1 MLKYLF
7 RFALPDNGGV
17 VELSVNL
24 DPAILEHPKIGVF
37 YEWSVV
43 RNLDDVENT
52 AMRKQLDGLLLPMI
66 GGKDATA
73 ARSVTSALHV
83 LAQQLFA
90 VAQVV
95 NIDYQA
101 SPFTMQPQNGRVLT
115 SDLVGAIPRQ
125 LSLMNALL
133 PQCQCNVDLIREYS
147 PQQSDKAND
156 TPVVKPDNVGKR
168 KPTQNV
174 GVFLDWHTNAVVT
187 DNRNTSNDTPSTDE
201 HPIAA
206 ALREVQVMLEY
217 LADLK
222 SRMLDMIPDKPQ
234 QTL

>member
-83 LAQQLFA
+83 LAQQLFV

-115 SDLVGAIPRQ
+115 SDLVGAVPRL

-147 PQQSDKAND
+147 PQPDK
-156 TPVVKPDNVGKR
+156 T
-168 KPTQNV
+168 
-174 GVFLDWHTNAVVT
+174 
-187 DNRNTSNDTPSTDE
+187 NDTPSTDE

-234 QTL
+234 

>member
-7 RFALPDNGGV
+7 RFALPDDGGV

-24 DPAILEHPKIGVF
+24 DPAILEHPKLGVF

-43 RNLDDVENT
+43 RNLDQVNNT
-52 AMRKQLDGLLLPMI
+52 TMRKQLDGLLLPMI

-83 LAQQLFA
+83 LAQQLFV

-101 SPFTMQPQNGRVLT
+101 SPFTVQPQNGRVLT

-125 LSLMNALL
+125 LSLMNALF
-133 PQCQCNVDLIREYS
+133 PQCECNVDLIREYA
-147 PQQSDKAND
+147 P
-156 TPVVKPDNVGKR
+156 TKPEDVGKR
-168 KPTQNV
+168 KPIYTAEQHA
-174 GVFLDWHTNAVVT
+174 GGQQQA
-187 DNRNTSNDTPSTDE
+187 TDE
-201 HPIAA
+201 HPVSA
-206 ALREVQVMLEY
+206 ALREVQVMMEF

-222 SRMLDMIPDKPQ
+222 SRILDMFPQTVQQPLNTKP
-234 QTL
+234 